1 MANEATKTEYA
12 IALAGLAYIAAFTI
26 AEQLAGLGEHT
37 YRQVRDALGVSAGHD
52 ADATSDGQAP
62 LHG

>member
-26 AEQLAGLGEHT
+26 AEQLANLGEHT
-37 YRQVRDALGVSAGHD
+37 YRQVRDALGTAPGH
-52 ADATSDGQAP
+52 DATSDGQAP
-62 LHG
+62 AHG